1 MAKQD
6 YIRNLTYNI
15 TLLRKQN
22 RLSQKEM
29 AQLLGISIATI
40 IKLESGILPPRF
52 STETILCI
60 SDCFGLSPS
69 ELFRPESDP

>member
-1 MAKQD
+1 MDKQD